1 MSNAGQRETH
11 VIAIGNQK
19 GGVGKTTMTA
29 HLAAAL
35 GERGLSVLAI
45 DLDMNYG
52 LTQHFGVDPD
62 AFLGTFEVLV
72 GEEAPEDVIITNDDD
87 GVQLPSGVHLIASR
101 RKLEDI
107 GRALAAKGKFV
118 IPQNSLIA
126 PMERILSLDRYDV
139 VLLDTAPNATPPTL
153 AAYRCSPWFL
163 LTATPDPFAT
173 RGLND
178 ALQDIRD
185 AQENGNPDLRLLG
198 VALSAVDRRTRLASS
213 LSKYVEHSFALD
225 QDSSLKFQTEIGRST
240 AVPSAQKAGATVLQA
255 MPNHV
260 IAQQY
265 RALAAEVRERLRQRT
280 SKRVQSASCAHSE
293 NQDVHGV
300 SRG

>member
-1 MSNAGQRETH
+1 MNNSPRRETH

-35 GERGLSVLAI
+35 GERGHSVLAI

-52 LTQHFGVDPD
+52 LTQHFGVDPE
-62 AFLGTFEVLV
+62 AFLGTFEVLI
-72 GEEAPEDVIITNDDD
+72 GEEMPEDVIITNDDE
-87 GVQLPSGVHLIASR
+87 GVRLPPGVHLIASR

-107 GRALAAKGKFV
+107 DRALASISKFV
-118 IPQNSLIA
+118 TPQNTLLRPI
-126 PMERILSLDRYDV
+126 ERILALDRYDF

-178 ALQDIRD
+178 ALQDIQD

-213 LSKYVEHSFALD
+213 LSEYVEQTFTLD
-225 QDSSLKFQTEIGRST
+225 GGSTLKFKTEISRST
-240 AVPSAQKAGATVLQA
+240 AIPSAQKLGTTVLETH
-255 MPNHV
+255 PNHV
-260 IAQQY
+260 VANQY
-265 RALAAEVRERLRQRT
+265 RALAAEVRARLRP
-280 SKRVQSASCAHSE
+280 
-293 NQDVHGV
+293 QDVPAAEHAGLARSAKSDVGRVGHG
-300 SRG
+300 

>member
-1 MSNAGQRETH
+1 MSKADRRETH

-52 LTQHFGVDPD
+52 LTQHFGVDPE
-62 AFLGTFEVLV
+62 AFLGTYEVMT
-72 GEEAPEDVIITNDDD
+72 GEENPEDVIITNDDEE
-87 GVQLPSGVHLIASR
+87 VKLPPGVHLIASR

-118 IPQNSLIA
+118 IPQNALLG
-126 PMERILSLDRYDV
+126 PMKRVLALNRYDV

-153 AAYRCSPWFL
+153 AAYRCSQWFL

-173 RGLND
+173 RGLNE
-178 ALQDIRD
+178 ALQDIHD

-198 VALSAVDRRTRLASS
+198 IALCVVDRRTRLANTR
-213 LSKYVEHSFALD
+213 SKYVESAFRRDAN
-225 QDSSLKFQTEIGRST
+225 STLKFASEISRST
-240 AVPSAQKAGATVLQA
+240 AVPSAQEMGATLLTSKPA
-255 MPNHV
+255 HV
-260 IAQQY
+260 VARQY
-265 RALAAEVRERLRQRT
+265 RELAAEVCDRLHIERAPGSALGT
-280 SKRVQSASCAHSE
+280 SKR
-293 NQDVHGV
+293 HGAANSLEV
-300 SRG
+300 VNG

>member
-1 MSNAGQRETH
+1 MNKPRRRETH

-35 GERGLSVLAI
+35 GERGLAVLAI

-72 GEEAPEDVIITNDDD
+72 GEEYAEEVIITNDDE
-87 GVQLPSGVHLIASR
+87 GVQLPPGVHLIASR
-101 RKLEDI
+101 RRLEDI
-107 GRALAAKGKFV
+107 DRALAAKGKFV
-118 IPQNSLIA
+118 VPQNTLLV
-126 PMERILSLDRYDV
+126 PLDRILALDRYDV

-213 LSKYVEHSFALD
+213 LSEYVEQAFTVD
-225 QDSSLKFQTEIGRST
+225 GDSTLKFKTEISRST
-240 AVPSAQKAGATVLQA
+240 AVPSAQKLGATVFQTK
-255 MPNHV
+255 PNHA
-260 IAQQY
+260 ITHQY
-265 RALAAEVRERLRQRT
+265 RALAAEVFDRLRQRET
-280 SKRVQSASCAHSE
+280 TTAERASFASSGTLDIHRI
-293 NQDVHGV
+293 VHG
-300 SRG
+300 

>member
-1 MSNAGQRETH
+1 MNNTGRRETH

-29 HLAAAL
+29 HLAAAF

-52 LTQHFGVDPD
+52 LTQHFGIDPE
-62 AFLGTFEVLV
+62 AFLGTYEVLT
-72 GEEAPEDVIITNDDD
+72 GEENPEDVIITNDDE
-87 GVQLPSGVHLIASR
+87 GVQLPLGVHLIASR
-101 RKLEDI
+101 RKLENI

-118 IPQNSLIA
+118 IPQNALLG
-126 PMERILSLDRYDV
+126 PMTRIRALDRYDV

-153 AAYRCSPWFL
+153 AAYQCSDWFL
-163 LTATPDPFAT
+163 LTASPDPFAA

-198 VALSAVDRRTRLASS
+198 VALSAVDRRTRIASS
-213 LSKYVEHSFALD
+213 LSKYVEQAFTVHGGST
-225 QDSSLKFQTEIGRST
+225 LKFQTEISRST
-240 AVPSAQKAGATVLQA
+240 AVPSAQKLGVTVLQA
-255 MPNHV
+255 WPSH
-260 IAQQY
+260 IISRHY
-265 RALAAEVRERLRQRT
+265 RAFAAEVCDRVRSFGCCTFERKPIR
-280 SKRVQSASCAHSE
+280 KE
-293 NQDVHGV
+293 V
-300 SRG
+300 SNAVGAANG

>member
-1 MSNAGQRETH
+1 MSNAGRRETH

-35 GERGLSVLAI
+35 GERGLLVLAI

-52 LTQHFGVDPD
+52 LTQHFGVDPE
-62 AFLGTFEVLV
+62 AFLGTYEVLT
-72 GEEAPEDVIITNDDD
+72 GEENPEDVIITNDDE
-87 GVQLPSGVHLIASR
+87 GVQLPPGVHLIASR

-118 IPQNSLIA
+118 IPQNALLR
-126 PMERILSLDRYDV
+126 PMERLLDFDRYDV

-185 AQENGNPDLRLLG
+185 AQVNGNPDLRLLG
-198 VALSAVDRRTRLASS
+198 VALSAVDRRTRLAAS
-213 LSKYVEHSFALD
+213 LSEYVEQAFTVEGEST
-225 QDSSLKFQTEIGRST
+225 LKFKTEISRST
-240 AVPSAQKAGATVLQA
+240 AVPSAQRLGTTVLQA
-255 MPNHV
+255 WPNHA
-260 IAQQY
+260 IARQY
-265 RALAAEVRERLRQRT
+265 RAFAAEVCDRVRSLGSGEAERRLMRDNVRNA
-280 SKRVQSASCAHSE
+280 VAVA
-293 NQDVHGV
+293 DG
-300 SRG
+300 